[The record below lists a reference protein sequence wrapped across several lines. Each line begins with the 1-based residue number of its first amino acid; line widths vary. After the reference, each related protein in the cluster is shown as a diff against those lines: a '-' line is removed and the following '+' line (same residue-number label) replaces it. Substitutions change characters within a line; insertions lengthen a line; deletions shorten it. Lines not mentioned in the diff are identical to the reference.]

1 MPVFP
6 DLSKDTSRNLRVLCG
21 PLKAGLP
28 KLGGHINLENA
39 RVSISWT
46 LTVYEIGDI
55 IFAELKCQVI
65 FNTL

>member
-1 MPVFP
+1 M
-6 DLSKDTSRNLRVLCG
+6 LCG